1 MMKKTPGFLWLIVAA
16 FLMNCL
22 GAATALAWPVPD
34 TGQTTCYDNTA
45 VLAPCPTLG
54 QAFYGQDASYTIN
67 PMSYTK
73 LDENGDDLPVE
84 EGAWTMVRD
93 NVTGLIWELKQE
105 KDSTPNYDNPHDA
118 DNKYLWYDS
127 NPATNGGNAG
137 TQGDGVT
144 TFDTEQFIAALND
157 ANYGGHDDWRLPT
170 IKELASIV
178 NSSIP
183 YPGPTINTTFFPNTN
198 MFWHWS
204 STTHSIVTDCAW
216 DVYFDEG
223 NDYSHYKDNG
233 GCVRAVRG
241 GQAGS
246 LDHLVINGDGTVTDT
261 DTGLMWDQDTPDN
274 AMTWESALSTFEN
287 STWAGYTDWRLPTI
301 QELRSLVDY
310 SRFNP
315 VINITY
321 FPDTAA
327 SCYWSSTTYANGTD
341 VAWGMYF
348 DYGGDYLNF
357 KDGLYYV
364 RAVRGGQAGSLGNLV
379 ISSPK
384 QASEW
389 AIGALMPIR
398 WNTADLGTNV
408 KISLSRQGGKIGT
421 FETIMASTPNDGQ
434 HDWTV
439 AGFGSVNCVI
449 KIEQA
454 DNAANWAT
462 EGLFVIKSPVNPAIY
477 LLLLE

>member
-1 MMKKTPGFLWLIVAA
+1 MEKRPGFLWLIVATL
-16 FLMNCL
+16 LMSCF
-22 GAATALAWPVPD
+22 GAKTALAWPVPD
-34 TGQTTCYDNTA
+34 TGQTICYDADGN
-45 VLAPCPTLG
+45 VLDPCPTPEEDY
-54 QAFYGQDASYTIN
+54 YGQDASYTIN

-73 LDENGDDLPVE
+73 LDANGTVLSG
-84 EGAWTMVRD
+84 GAGTWAMVRD
-93 NVTGLIWELKQE
+93 NVTGLIWEVKTDDGSIHD
-105 KDSTPNYDNPHDA
+105 KDNTYT
-118 DNKYLWYDS
+118 WYDS
-127 NPATNGGNAG
+127 NPLTNGGYAG
-137 TQGDGVT
+137 TPGAGT
-144 TFDTEQFIAALND
+144 DTEDFIKAMNAS
-157 ANYGGHDDWRLPT
+157 NYGGYHDWRMPT

-178 NSSIP
+178 DYSIP
-183 YPGPTINTTFFPNTN
+183 FPGPCINAAYFPNTQASYY
-198 MFWHWS
+198 WS
-204 STTHSIVTDCAW
+204 STTDANYTDGAW
-216 DVYFDEG
+216 GMSFYGGYDGSCYKS
-223 NDYSHYKDNG
+223 DYNY
-233 GCVRAVRG
+233 VRAVRG

-246 LDHLVINGDGTVTDT
+246 LGLLVINGDRTVTDAS
-261 DTGLMWDQDTPDN
+261 TGLMWQQDMPDN
-274 AMTWESALSTFEN
+274 TMTWENALSTCETSN
-287 STWAGYTDWRLPTI
+287 LADYTDWRLPTFR
-301 QELRSLVDY
+301 ELRSLVDY
-310 SRFNP
+310 SRFDP
-315 VINITY
+315 AINTTY

-327 SCYWSSTTYANGTD
+327 LIYWSSTTHAEYTDYAWYMD
-341 VAWGMYF
+341 FY
-348 DYGGDYLNF
+348 
-357 KDGLYYV
+357 DGYDNYDSKSSDYYV